1 MKPSKL
7 WITLV
12 SVALVVLLLPAFLQV
27 ASRAGQ
33 EIVPPVW
40 GRKPVLEYFFLTAGL
55 AEKLQAEVG
64 LSDEQFQALQAITRQ
79 ERDQLR
85 QLKLESEAIA
95 NDTSL
100 SQAEKSSRIQASG
113 YNQRVQQVMFESQA
127 AVQSILEPSAYARL
141 VEWIETQWL
150 VERELHGIPEAVEA
164 ARTYTVYMTYFD
176 SSDYN
181 AFLPDQCVKFSN
193 LGLTTWCTNYGY
205 KVGANYSIRIKY
217 GGKSVTIRPK
227 DVGPWNINDTY
238 WATAGDPTPR
248 RKFTDLP
255 LGMPEAQAAY
265 YDDYN
270 NGKDEFGR
278 TVTAPFAVEITFA
291 VAPDLGLKPGQN
303 AWVNVTFLWTDGWDA
318 TPTLPPTATKT
329 PTVTPT
335 PTTTPTPTPTSTP
348 TPGSFLHTGSG
359 LVQPGQPV
367 TIPVGMSNVYF
378 PGLSYALLD
387 LKYDPNVVAITG
399 CQANPAG
406 DFLTGGCYLKYEHDG
421 INPDTVRFSVYA
433 IEGITGTAHLA
444 NLIFQGLGA
453 PGSYS
458 PLILEANTL
467 SGPSA
472 ESLDFP
478 TFGAGIC
485 QAPCQN
491 IFYFPL
497 FGKEWLPAP

>member
-1 MKPSKL
+1 MKRPYL
-7 WITLV
+7 MMTLLLV
-12 SVALVVLLLPAFLQV
+12 SLFALLLPGTLHI
-27 ASRAGQ
+27 ASWAGQ
-33 EIVPPVW
+33 EMPPPVW

-64 LSDEQFQALQAITRQ
+64 LSDAQFQALQAIARQ
-79 ERDQLR
+79 ESDQFR
-85 QLKLESEAIA
+85 QLKMESEAIVSDA
-95 NDTSL
+95 SL
-100 SQAEKSSRIQASG
+100 SQAEKISRIQASA
-113 YNQRVQQVMFESQA
+113 YNQRLLQVMRDNQA
-127 AVQSILEPSAYARL
+127 AVQSLLDAAAYRRL
-141 VEWIETQWL
+141 VDWIEAQWL
-150 VERELHGIPEAVEA
+150 VERELHYVPEAVEA

-205 KVGANYSIRIKY
+205 KVGANYSMRIKY

-238 WATAGDPTPR
+238 WATTEDPTPR

-270 NGKDEFGR
+270 DGKDEYGR

-303 AWVNVTFLWTDGWDA
+303 AWVNVSFLWTDGWDT
-318 TPTLPPTATKT
+318 TPTPSPTTTRTPTVT

-335 PTTTPTPTPTSTP
+335 PTPTATPTPS
-348 TPGSFLHTGSG
+348 SFLHTGSG
-359 LVQPGQPV
+359 LIQPGQPV
-367 TIPVGMSNVYF
+367 TIPIGMSYVYL

-387 LKYDPNVVAITG
+387 LKYDPNLLAVTG
-399 CQANPAG
+399 CQANPDG
-406 DFLTGGCYLKYEHDG
+406 DFLSGGCYLQYEQDG
-421 INPDTVRFSVYA
+421 ISPDTVRFSVYA
-433 IEGITGTAHLA
+433 LQGVTGTARLA
-444 NLIFQGLGA
+444 EVIFLGLGA
-453 PGSYS
+453 PGSYTS
-458 PLILEANTL
+458 LVLEANTL

-472 ESLDFP
+472 EALDIP
-478 TFGAGIC
+478 AFGAGVC
-485 QAPCQN
+485 QSPCQN
-491 IFYFPL
+491 IFYFPF
-497 FGKEWLPAP
+497 FGKDWSTAP